1 MCQRMWCTCEVV
13 VLLINKVF
21 VFCFF
26 YVLVDMVGVNGQNWP
41 ITGYTRSWYTGM
53 MSVLKT
59 MLTGSTYPSFPSSPA
74 DFAQLFSMRFPHYLG
89 AWNRLRVIRNSCKW
103 RDDVIAYLPWSYWW
117 DPYACWSNT
126 CISKSTKALSMNFSH
141 TFSNRMKLYKIKLH
155 FQSASFSLQDFS
167 VFTVIFLTVKNSS

>member
-1 MCQRMWCTCEVV
+1 
-13 VLLINKVF
+13 
-21 VFCFF
+21 
-26 YVLVDMVGVNGQNWP
+26 MVGVNGQNWP

-103 RDDVIAYLPWSYWW
+103 H
-117 DPYACWSNT
+117 ACWSNT
-126 CISKSTKALSMNFSH
+126 SISQSTKALSMNFSH

-155 FQSASFSLQDFS
+155 IQSASFSLQDFS
-167 VFTVIFLTVKNSS
+167 VFTVIFLTVKNCILIYPDNARKKFGQTWETSRRLLQGQTFVSDSEKYDH